1 MKETIIQL
9 KILKHLQAKG
19 IYCWRNNNGALWD
32 PKLRIYRNNPL
43 MKPGIADII
52 AVHNGKHIEIECKT
66 DVGRQSP
73 AQKIHQKRIEAAGGV
88 YILARSVEDV
98 NKVLDSI

>member
-1 MKETIIQL
+1 MLESKIQL

-19 IYCWRNNNGALWD
+19 VYCWRNNNGALWD

-52 AVHNGKHIEIECKT
+52 AVHNGRHIEIECKT
-66 DVGRQSP
+66 AVGRQSP
-73 AQKIHQKRIEAAGGV
+73 AQKIHQKRIEQAGGI
-88 YILARSVEDV
+88 YILARSIEDV
-98 NKVLDSI
+98 DKVLACI